1 MKMAFSIDIAVV
13 IAYFAGM
20 IGIGAYAARRTGGAL
35 EEYIVAGKK
44 LGYALFIPMMAA
56 VLLGGACTVGSG
68 RLGYEFGI
76 SGAWFTTIISIGFI
90 ANGLI
95 VARKIG
101 SWA

>member
-1 MKMAFSIDIAVV
+1 
-13 IAYFAGM
+13 
-20 IGIGAYAARRTGGAL
+20 
-35 EEYIVAGKK
+35 
-44 LGYALFIPMMAA
+44 MMTA

-68 RLGYEFGI
+68 KLGYEFGI